1 MDFLIQL
8 DGDILLFIQEH
19 IRKDWMESFWI
30 FITSLGD
37 TGWFWLAVSA
47 LMLIPK
53 KRRTIGI
60 TAMLAVAIGALL
72 TNVTLKTLVA
82 RIRPYEVVEGLR
94 LLIEKPHD
102 YSFPSGHTCASFAAA
117 LVYYRML
124 PKKWGIAAVVLAS
137 LIAFSRMYLGV
148 HYPSDILAGLA
159 IGAFA
164 AWAAVCI
171 VAYIGRKSKPDSAA
185 KLE

>member
-8 DGDILLFIQEH
+8 DGNILLFIQEY
-19 IRKDWMESFWI
+19 IRRDWMESFWI

-37 TGWFWLAVSA
+37 TGWFWLAASA
-47 LMLIPK
+47 LMLIPRK
-53 KRRTIGI
+53 TRIIGI
-60 TAMLAVAIGALL
+60 TAILAVVIGALL

-82 RIRPYEVVEGLR
+82 RTRPYEVVEGLR

-148 HYPSDILAGLA
+148 HYPSDILAGLV
-159 IGAFA
+159 IGAFSAWTA
-164 AWAAVCI
+164 ACI
-171 VAYIGRKSKPDSAA
+171 TAYISGKSKAKSGA